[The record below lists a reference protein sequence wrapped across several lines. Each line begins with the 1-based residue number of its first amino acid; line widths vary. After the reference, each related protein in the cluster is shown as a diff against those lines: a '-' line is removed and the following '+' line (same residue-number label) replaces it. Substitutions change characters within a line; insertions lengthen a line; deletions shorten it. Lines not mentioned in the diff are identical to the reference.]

1 MAVMNSRAGG
11 RRRPV
16 RWLRVFCAAAS
27 MSLLAVSVS
36 FAQDETTVTVSST
49 AADAGTEARTPIYL
63 TSASTVQPGAVT
75 ITLSYPS
82 DLLTFK
88 AAESDFADAMGF
100 TIGTTV
106 RAQEGGKTT
115 AVDLDV
121 RYPKPDK
128 TKVLPDGP
136 IVRVAFDVSKTAKQN
151 SKIALHA
158 SAVVMTTDN
167 PPKPVKS
174 VKAFDGTIDVTGA
187 NIFSCF
193 FYMH

>member
-1 MAVMNSRAGG
+1 MAVTTPWAWRP
-11 RRRPV
+11 RRSV
-16 RWLRVFCAAAS
+16 RVLCAAAG
-27 MSLLAVSVS
+27 LCLVAAATAL
-36 FAQDETTVTVSST
+36 AQDETTLTVSST
-49 AADAGTEARTPIYL
+49 AADAGAEARTPIYL
-63 TSASTVQPGAVT
+63 SSGSTIQPGALT

-88 AAESDFADAMGF
+88 AAESDFSEAMGF

-106 RAQEGGKTT
+106 RAQDDGKTT

-128 TKVLPDGP
+128 TKTLPDGP
-136 IVRVAFDVSKTAKQN
+136 IVRVFFNVSKTAKQN
-151 SKIALHA
+151 SKITLHA
-158 SAVVMTTDN
+158 SAVMMTSDT

-174 VKAFDGTIDVTGA
+174 VKAYDGTIDVTGA